1 MDPLEYYQSKA
12 INSKRRRK
20 LSEGCRDVRNAH
32 NFIKSVVI
40 GRHVH
45 PGCKVLD
52 VGCGSGG
59 DLQKFAHAGVV
70 EYVGLD
76 SSTQAL
82 REASNRAAKIRS
94 MRVEFRE
101 WDMCSPC
108 SIIDLA
114 SFDVICCNFSI
125 HYAFATVETA
135 RIVLDTLWARLKSGG
150 VIFGCVPVGR
160 ESFVWKD
167 TTLVGSAG
175 TLREPSV
182 TVYTLTDEL
191 RRAGFV
197 LDLLLGFEDAY
208 AWARGKAY
216 DLCRKMMALEH
227 GPDPNNVV
235 FAASVGSKE
244 EADRSLGQI
253 VAW

>member
-1 MDPLEYYQSKA
+1 MDPIEYYDSKA
-12 INSKRRRK
+12 IRSKRRRK
-20 LSEGCRDVRNAH
+20 LSDGCRDVRNAH

-40 GRHVH
+40 GRHVR
-45 PGCKVLD
+45 PGCRVLD

-76 SSTQAL
+76 ISTQAL
-82 REASNRAAKIRS
+82 REASNRAAKIAS
-94 MRVEFRE
+94 MHVDFRE

-108 SIIDLA
+108 STIDPA

-125 HYAFATVETA
+125 HYAFVTVETS
-135 RIVLDTLWARLKSGG
+135 RRLLETLRTLLKRGG
-150 VIFGCVPVGR
+150 IIFGCVPVGE

-167 TTLVGSAG
+167 TTLVGAVG
-175 TLREPSV
+175 AVREPSV
-182 TVYTLTDEL
+182 TVCTLTDEL
-191 RRAGFV
+191 RRAGFA

-216 DLCRKMMALEH
+216 DLCRKMMALDH

-235 FAASVGSKE
+235 FAASVGPKE
-244 EADRSLGQI
+244 EADCSRGQI
-253 VAW
+253 IAR